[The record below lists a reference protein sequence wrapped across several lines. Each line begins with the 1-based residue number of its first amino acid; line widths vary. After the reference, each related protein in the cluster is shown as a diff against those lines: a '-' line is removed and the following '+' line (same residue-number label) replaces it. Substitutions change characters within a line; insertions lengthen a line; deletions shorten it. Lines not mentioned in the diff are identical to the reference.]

1 MSMFAGCTIQRTKTG
16 IFRNNKQ
23 VCIIF
28 NILYKNIFNILYNSR
43 FRDMKEKW
51 NFIIP
56 VILSGVNR
64 VNKLKY
70 F

>member
-28 NILYKNIFNILYNSR
+28 NWNNSR

-51 NFIIP
+51 DFIIP
-56 VILSGVNR
+56 VILSGINR

>member
-28 NILYKNIFNILYNSR
+28 NWNNSR

-64 VNKLKY
+64 INKLKY

>member
-28 NILYKNIFNILYNSR
+28 NWNNSR

>member
-1 MSMFAGCTIQRTKTG
+1 MSMFASCTIQRTKTG

-28 NILYKNIFNILYNSR
+28 NWNNSR

>member
-28 NILYKNIFNILYNSR
+28 NWNNWR